1 MRTAMMIA
9 VGALVR
15 MAEGQGITHKLTK
28 RLDDML
34 PIEHLLTWAT
44 DLLSE
49 DAD

>member
-1 MRTAMMIA
+1 MMIA
-9 VGALVR
+9 AGQVVR

-28 RLDDML
+28 RVDDML

-49 DAD
+49 GSNRSS